1 MKLFLDTANIEAIK
15 DAHDM
20 GAISGVTTNPSII
33 AKEGRN
39 FQEVLKE
46 IAKIVD
52 GAISGEVKATT
63 LDVEGMVNEGRDIA
77 GLHPNI
83 VVKLPTT
90 KEGLKACK
98 LLTSEGIKVNMT
110 LIFNVPQALL
120 AANAGAAFVSPFVG
134 RLDDISMDG
143 IALIKEIAEVF
154 KTHNMS
160 AKIISASIRHPIH
173 VIESAK
179 AGAHYA
185 TVPYHVLEQMYKHP
199 LTSQGIEKFTKDY
212 LETVGE

>member
-1 MKLFLDTANIEAIK
+1 MKLFLDTANMEAIK
-15 DAHDM
+15 DANDM

-46 IAKIVD
+46 ITKVVD
-52 GAISGEVKATT
+52 GPISGEVKATT
-63 LDVEGMVNEGRDIA
+63 LDVEGMVKEAREIA
-77 GLHPNI
+77 SLHPNI

-154 KTHNMS
+154 KTHYIS

-179 AGAHYA
+179 AGAHYT
-185 TVPYHVLEQMYKHP
+185 TVPYHVLLQMYKHP

>member
-15 DAHDM
+15 DANDM

-46 IAKIVD
+46 ITKVVD
-52 GAISGEVKATT
+52 GPISGEVKATT
-63 LDVEGMVNEGRDIA
+63 LDVEGMVKEAREIA
-77 GLHPNI
+77 SLHPNI

-120 AANAGAAFVSPFVG
+120 AANTGATFVSPFVG

-154 KTHNMS
+154 KMHNIN

-185 TVPYHVLEQMYKHP
+185 TIPYHVLLQMYKHP

>member
-15 DAHDM
+15 DANDM

-46 IAKIVD
+46 ITKVVD
-52 GAISGEVKATT
+52 GPISGEVKATT
-63 LDVEGMVNEGRDIA
+63 LDVEGMVKEAREIA
-77 GLHPNI
+77 SLHPNI

-98 LLTSEGIKVNMT
+98 LLSNEGIKVNMT

-120 AANAGAAFVSPFVG
+120 AANAGATFVSPFVG

-143 IALIKEIAEVF
+143 IAIIKEIAEVF
-154 KTHNMS
+154 KTHNIS

-185 TVPYHVLEQMYKHP
+185 TVPYHVLLQMYNHP

>member
-15 DAHDM
+15 DANDM

-46 IAKIVD
+46 ITKVVD
-52 GAISGEVKATT
+52 GPISGEVKATT
-63 LDVEGMVNEGRDIA
+63 LDVEGMVKEAREIA
-77 GLHPNI
+77 SLHPNI

-120 AANAGAAFVSPFVG
+120 AANAGATFVSPFVG

-154 KTHNMS
+154 KTHYIS

-179 AGAHYA
+179 AGAHYT
-185 TVPYHVLEQMYKHP
+185 TVPYHVLLQMYKHP